1 MVNLKHYSSN
11 DLFLLDQFTPCTN
24 IIVGQ
29 SKSVLTYTW
38 SGHRNYVNL
47 LPGSNL
53 KFLEIFK
60 YITQVLNCV
69 WMMYQEGCVQ
79 FADFKEFVHSIICWK
94 GSNFLSCFYCVFL
107 RTGWSLR
114 VWKEGFDKQI
124 RIDILQIKIIAFKSW
139 KTNISIRVLIIEG
152 NSEASKLNIEAF
164 TAYFMRA
171 LLLAQ

>member
-1 MVNLKHYSSN
+1 
-11 DLFLLDQFTPCTN
+11 
-24 IIVGQ
+24 
-29 SKSVLTYTW
+29 
-38 SGHRNYVNL
+38 
-47 LPGSNL
+47 
-53 KFLEIFK
+53 
-60 YITQVLNCV
+60 
-69 WMMYQEGCVQ
+69 MYQEGCVQ

-107 RTGWSLR
+107 RTGWSLW

-171 LLLAQ
+171 LLLAHQKQLIITFLWLVFKKSMAKIYNIIIFFSF